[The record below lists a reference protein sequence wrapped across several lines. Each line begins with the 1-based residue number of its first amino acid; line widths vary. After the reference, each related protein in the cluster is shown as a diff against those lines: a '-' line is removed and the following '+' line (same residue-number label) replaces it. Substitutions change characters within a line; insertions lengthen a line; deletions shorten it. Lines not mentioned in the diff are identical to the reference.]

1 MPVQP
6 QLIRPDDASIAAA
19 MTHTLTALAGV
30 FHALGGGEH
39 TLNLVVER
47 ADGTFVTGRA
57 DLSVGTA
64 PLRLA
69 VLSEDEFDTLRML
82 LVFALEGSTVRNAV
96 LIATTAAEP
105 NPRACGWNVR
115 SGWLHPM
122 DTDALQE
129 AVTPCPGV
137 PAVRRDAYRAPVLA
151 QFPNANEEAPRG

>member
-1 MPVQP
+1 MPVRP
-6 QLIRPDDASIAAA
+6 QLMRPDNAAIAAA

-47 ADGTFVTGRA
+47 ADGTCVTGRA
-57 DLSVGTA
+57 DLSVSTA

-69 VLSEDEFDTLRML
+69 VLKDEFDTLRML

-105 NPRACGWNVR
+105 NPRACGWSVR
-115 SGWLHPM
+115 SGWLHPT
-122 DTDALQE
+122 DTAALQE

-137 PAVRRDAYRAPVLA
+137 PAVRRDAYRAPALA
-151 QFPNANEEAPRG
+151 QFPNAYEEAPRG